1 MRMAPAVV
9 APLNARRSTRRRGV
23 LLGVILGF
31 VALVLAAPAA
41 SAAVSIDTVATA
53 LQSSPVYVEGGNEA
67 QVFPSDYQRLLTSV
81 EAANTP
87 LYVAVISTASLGGL
101 SISQYTHELGAKVGT
116 QGTYAVVAGRQFYA
130 DSQIFPVGQLATS
143 SVADNKAGGANA
155 ILDAFIAG
163 VTDLAAGSTTTGDGS
178 PGGVTD
184 PGVDAGVDPGFT
196 GSGSGL
202 SLAPILLIGGIGVA
216 AVVGIG
222 AAASRSTR
230 KRNAAQLAAVRTVV
244 DEDVTEFGE
253 QATAVDA
260 TDARLGDAGRAE
272 LTAAL
277 AAYDNAK
284 VRADGMRSPHEA
296 ALVTQALEDGRYY
309 LACATARING
319 TPVPL
324 RRAPCFID
332 PRHGPSVQD
341 VMWAPEGGAERSVP
355 VCQACAVTI
364 ADGRTPA
371 AREVPVGAAGQRVP
385 YWMAGPQYQ
394 PYAGGYYNA
403 YGNILPAMMIGTML
417 GGGHTTVVNNVYDT
431 SNGGAGGWFGGG
443 GDAGG
448 GGWMGGGGGGGG
460 WMGGGGGDFGGGG
473 GDSGGGGGF

>member
-1 MRMAPAVV
+1 MDLRAVSSV
-9 APLNARRSTRRRGV
+9 QDRRPTRRRGV
-23 LLGVILGF
+23 LVGVVLAF

-41 SAAVSIDTVATA
+41 SAAVPIDTVATA

-67 QVFPSDYQRLLTSV
+67 QVSPSDHERLLTDV
-81 EAANTP
+81 QAAGTP
-87 LYVAVISTASLGGL
+87 LYVAVINSASLGGL
-101 SISQYTHELGAKVGT
+101 SISQYTHQLGAKVGVT
-116 QGTYAVVAGRQFYA
+116 GTYAVVAGRQFYA
-130 DSQIFPVGQLATS
+130 DSQLFPVGQLATQ
-143 SVADNKAGGANA
+143 SVADHKAGGANA

-163 VTDLAAGSTTTGDGS
+163 VTDLAAGSSGGSGDGTATG
-178 PGGVTD
+178 PALD
-184 PGVDAGVDPGFT
+184 PGST
-196 GSGSGL
+196 GSDSVGVNL
-202 SLAPILLIGGIGVA
+202 TPILLVGGIGLA

-222 AAASRSTR
+222 AAASRSSSRR
-230 KRNAAQLAAVRTVV
+230 KAEQLAAVRTVV

-284 VRADGMRSPHEA
+284 IRADGMRSPQEA
-296 ALVTQALEDGRYY
+296 GLVTQALEDGRYY

-319 TPVPL
+319 TPVPV

-341 VMWAPEGGAERSVP
+341 VMWAPEGGAQRSVP
-355 VCQACAVTI
+355 VCQACAVAI
-364 ADGRTPA
+364 ADGRTPV
-371 AREVPVGAAGQRVP
+371 AREVPVGTAGERVP

-403 YGNILPAMMIGTML
+403 YGNILPALMIGTML
-417 GGGHTTVVNNVYDT
+417 GGGHTTVVNNVYD
-431 SNGGAGGWFGGG
+431 S
-443 GDAGG
+443 GG
-448 GGWMGGGGGGGG
+448 GGWMGGGGDSGGGG

-473 GDSGGGGGF
+473 GDGGGGGF

>member
-87 LYVAVISTASLGGL
+87 LYVAVINTASLGGL
-101 SISQYTHELGAKVGT
+101 SISQYTHELGTKVGT

-130 DSQIFPVGQLATS
+130 DSQIFPVGQLATQ

-163 VTDLAAGSTTTGDGS
+163 VTDLAAGSTTTGDGTS
-178 PGGVTD
+178 GGVTD
-184 PGVDAGVDPGFT
+184 PGTDPGVT
-196 GSGSGL
+196 GSGSGGL

-222 AAASRSTR
+222 AAASRSSR
-230 KRNAAQLAAVRTVV
+230 RRNAEQLAAVRTVV

-284 VRADGMRSPHEA
+284 VRADGMRSPQEA

-319 TPVPL
+319 APVPL

-355 VCQACAVTI
+355 VCQACAVAI

-417 GGGHTTVVNNVYDT
+417 GGGHTTVVNNVVDT
-431 SNGGAGGWFGGG
+431 SSNSGGWFGGG
-443 GDAGG
+443 GDS
-448 GGWMGGGGGGGG
+448 GGGG

-473 GDSGGGGGF
+473 GFGGGDSGGGGGF